1 MTKTFFI
8 VVLPHGLTK
17 WLNYLVKTMNTVQQI
32 LDAARKLFMVKGLEG
47 TRMQEIA
54 DEAGINKALLHYY
67 FRSKDKLFARIFDE
81 AFQKILPSMAVA
93 LDRADNVQAFV
104 RFFVPNYIKILNDMP
119 FLPQFVIH
127 ELAQN
132 PSRIAGMMQV
142 KKFPLQKLD
151 VLLVQSIERGEVRQI
166 ATEHFLINMLSMTIF
181 PYMARPIM
189 EAVVFQNDKERYAQF
204 LNERAQEVIKTIL
217 LSLRIENETNS

>member
-1 MTKTFFI
+1 
-8 VVLPHGLTK
+8 
-17 WLNYLVKTMNTVQQI
+17 MNTEQQI
-32 LDAARKLFMVKGLEG
+32 LDAARKLFMIKGLEG

-81 AFQKILPSMAVA
+81 AFEKILPSMTVA
-93 LDRADNVQAFV
+93 LERADNVPEFV

-142 KKFPLQKLD
+142 KKFPLQKLHE
-151 VLLVQSIERGEVRQI
+151 LLYLSIERGEIRQI
-166 ATEHFLINMLSMTIF
+166 STEHFLINMLAMTVF

-189 EAVVFQNDKERYAQF
+189 EAVIFQNDKERYERF
-204 LNERAQEVIKTIL
+204 LDERVVEVIKTIL
-217 LSLRIENETNS
+217 LSLRIESETNLPTNEHSQ